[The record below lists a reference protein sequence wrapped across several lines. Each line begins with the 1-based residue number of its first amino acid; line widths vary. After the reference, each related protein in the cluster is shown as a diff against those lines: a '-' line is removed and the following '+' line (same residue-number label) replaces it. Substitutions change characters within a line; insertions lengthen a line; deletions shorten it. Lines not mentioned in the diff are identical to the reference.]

1 MAGLTM
7 IASTVRAT
15 EDERILLKITGLWGG
30 VSAPGR
36 DARTPEEKAQAEV
49 VLAFLQKFPQYG
61 FQSSRTIRLPAGS
74 KAAEASLLMA
84 MAGRTAGDIIYVNFR
99 VIDNW
104 VRQNFLR
111 PLDEYVLDYAR
122 EECARRG
129 IACPQPLTLDQI
141 DPEWIG
147 LNRHT
152 WETIYRPGP
161 QGTWHVWAWPEQ
173 ELAMALYYR
182 KDVLR
187 EKSAILEAAG
197 LEVRPPRT
205 WEEMIEYSRVLTDP
219 IKGEFG
225 FQSTSYAGWYF
236 ADLLWQAGVEIV
248 ERDTNLAWQVTW
260 NAPGTID
267 AVRFWREL
275 MTTEVTKEGKTS
287 FIAMDVGRTPTR
299 MGFIEGKAAFMW
311 AYSADLRLAGGVP
324 LDPEILGVAPLPA
337 GPVQTT
343 EGTSPEDLLQ
353 RFPHPT
359 KKGWVLFPNGRQAP
373 ATALVN
379 FGDGWRIRAN
389 EINAYMWGISS
400 LCTDPRRQRAA
411 WEWLRFQNSDEAR
424 RIRTRVLVENGGAIY
439 VRPDL
444 LKKYG
449 FEEYYEQVPRE
460 WREAN
465 ENVFRTGRPEP
476 NGKNCQYVYEF
487 IEIPARYAAEY
498 ASLAE
503 RRARMNNPLIRA
515 SWRMA
520 MGGRDDELIAKWTEK
535 GELREHDV
543 AMLRADT
550 AAIEAA
556 IALSIERAKRRMLD
570 EIPATELQRYR
581 RYALG
586 VVIVVAAAC
595 VLGARAILREYR
607 TDSRRNLFPH
617 RHPPRIH
624 LTAFAFMAVALL
636 SVLVWNYY
644 PLARGAIIAFQDY
657 QIMGGSRFVG
667 LDNFVKVFTEPLF
680 AKAVVNTLL
689 WVLLQLSLTFFPPI
703 FLAIILDEIPRGKLL
718 FRVIFYLPAVMSS
731 LVVAYLWL
739 WMFSPNA
746 DGLLNSLL
754 IKAGLV
760 KPSEPVAWLTR
771 SQLLA
776 MICVIIPSIWAG
788 IGPGCIIYLAA
799 LKSIPED
806 IYEAAD
812 LDGAGPW
819 RKVFSIT
826 LPYLKPLI
834 IINFVGHFIGAFR
847 SWEGIFVMTGGGP
860 SDGTHVLGMEVWY
873 NAFAYLR
880 FGYATAVAWIIG
892 AALVGFTVYQLRV
905 LRNVRFTT
913 AQRD

>member
-1 MAGLTM
+1 MASNTPSP
-7 IASTVRAT
+7 AP
-15 EDERILLKITGLWGG
+15 DERILLKITGLWGG
-30 VSAPGR
+30 TVTPGR
-36 DARTPEEKAQAEV
+36 EARTAEEKASAEV
-49 VLAFLQKFPQYG
+49 YAAFLQKFPHYG
-61 FQSSRTIRLPAGS
+61 FQPSRTIRLPAGS
-74 KAAEASLLMA
+74 KAAESALLMA
-84 MAGRTAGDIIYVNFR
+84 MAGRTAGDLIYVNFR

-104 VRQNFLR
+104 VRQNFLQ
-111 PLDEYVLDYAR
+111 PLDEFVLEYAR
-122 EECARRG
+122 EECHRRG
-129 IACPQPLTLDQI
+129 LQCPEPLTLDQI
-141 DPEWIG
+141 DPAWVG
-147 LNRHT
+147 LNAQT

-161 QGTWHVWAWPEQ
+161 DGRWHVWAWPEN
-173 ELAMALYYR
+173 ELAMAMYYR
-182 KDVLR
+182 KDVLQ
-187 EKSAILEAAG
+187 EKAPRLLAAG

-205 WEEMIEYSRVLTDP
+205 WEEMIEYCRVLTDP
-219 IKGEFG
+219 TKGEFG

-248 ERDTNLAWQVTW
+248 ERDANLEWHVTW
-260 NAPGTID
+260 NTPGTFD

-275 MTTEVTKEGKTS
+275 VTTEVTRDGKTS
-287 FIAMDVGRTPTR
+287 FIAMDVGRTATR
-299 MGFIEGKAAFMW
+299 MGFLEGKAAFMW
-311 AYSADLRLAGGVP
+311 AYSSDLRLAGGLL

-343 EGTSPEDLLQ
+343 EGNSPEELLQ
-353 RFPHPT
+353 KYPHPT
-359 KKGWVLFPNGRQAP
+359 KSGWVLFPNGRQAP
-373 ATALVN
+373 ARALVN

-389 EINAYMWGISS
+389 EINASMWGIST

-424 RIRTRVLVENGGAIY
+424 RVRTRVLVENGGAIY

-444 LKKYG
+444 LKKFG

-465 ENVFRTGRPEP
+465 EDVFRTGRPEP
-476 NGKNCQYVYEF
+476 NGKNCQYVYDF

-498 ASLAE
+498 ASLSE
-503 RRARMNNPLIRA
+503 RRARTANPLIRA
-515 SWRMA
+515 SWRQA
-520 MGGRDDELIAKWTEK
+520 MGGRDDELLAQWRER
-535 GELREHDV
+535 GQLRPEDA
-543 AMLRADT
+543 AMLRADS
-550 AAIEAA
+550 AAIEST

-570 EIPATELQRYR
+570 QIPTEELQRYR
-581 RYALG
+581 RYALV
-586 VVIVVAAAC
+586 VVILVAGLCAAGLRAVVRSYGQDPRQRAA
-595 VLGARAILREYR
+595 VSRQPLRV
-607 TDSRRNLFPH
+607 
-617 RHPPRIH
+617 H
-624 LTAFAFMAVALL
+624 LTAAAFMSLALL

-644 PLARGAIIAFQDY
+644 PLARGAIIAFQEY

-680 AKAVVNTLL
+680 RKAVFNTLL
-689 WVLLQLSLTFFPPI
+689 WVFLQLSLTFFPPI

-754 IKAGLV
+754 IKLGLI
-760 KPSEPVAWLTR
+760 KASEPVAWLTR
-771 SQLLA
+771 SQILA

-812 LDGAGPW
+812 LDGAGSW
-819 RKVFSIT
+819 RKVFAIT
-826 LPYLKPLI
+826 VPYLKPLI
-834 IINFVGHFIGAFR
+834 LINFVGHFIGAFR
-847 SWEGIFVMTGGGP
+847 SWESIFVMTGGGP
-860 SDGTHVLGMEVWY
+860 ADGTHVLGMEVWY

-880 FGYATAVAWIIG
+880 FGYATSVAWIVG

-913 AQRD
+913 ARRD